1 MKLQLNGIAI
11 DTDVTTLATLLD
23 EQGFAEAKV
32 ATAVNGQFVP
42 EALRNAQILDEG
54 DLIEVL
60 APMQGG

>member
-42 EALRNAQILDEG
+42 EALRTAQILDEG

>member
-11 DTDVTTLATLLD
+11 DTDVTTLAALLD

-42 EALRNAQILDEG
+42 EALRTAQILDEG

>member
-1 MKLQLNGIAI
+1 MKLQLNG
-11 DTDVTTLATLLD
+11 TDIETGAQTLEALLD
-23 EQGFAEAKV
+23 EQDFGGAAV

-42 EALRNAQILDEG
+42 ASLRAGHTLKDG

>member
-11 DTDVTTLATLLD
+11 DTDVTTLAALLD

-42 EALRNAQILDEG
+42 EALRSDQTLDEG